1 MEYREFKILK
11 KSGTYSELL
20 ETYGL
25 ANLID
30 EILLRNNTVG
40 QKITIEEAGLYYSVK
55 SNKDITDEMID
66 GLQYFPIFKF
76 IIKDEK
82 TVIPDGI
89 IDYFN
94 YPEQKKI
101 LDDFKE
107 RFNAIEKN
115 KQLNTEQ
122 KKIARKNLNAEKS
135 SEFGKNIDP
144 EFDVYREIKGNPYA
158 SFSKLFDNF
167 HQTQSHFPILIK
179 EILYEYSQRKIDK
192 RDFKLIDEKPTAQQ
206 LYNPNQGKGLNKDK
220 ANSASMGN
228 LKSNWISESM
238 KISGALSMMVCQYVK
253 VGSGYDLKIYV
264 PEFNQAALSHS
275 RDILKEFKRNL
286 KSVSPIKLDIINILN
301 ISIKFIEKTPEYNR
315 GKIKNTIRGFHSVY
329 QKDLGQNKAVA
340 NIAFINTPDFV
351 AYNSKEEGKTWIDI
365 LEEQRK
371 IISGI
376 EELGDSIQ
384 GLQAYRNF
392 LGSMTNAALAN
403 FNKFSFWY
411 SGYLTQALS
420 KEKYFVKPFNVE
432 TLNKFYINMD
442 TQELNLT
449 EIINNEGFLAVA
461 RAIRRS
467 TISLQYTPK
476 DQRKFEIRY
485 GLAQQLQNKS
495 KSKTDLATFIGEF
508 IGTYNAETGRYAEKN
523 NGKAPR
529 ATVKDAEL
537 MSFYQI
543 IDTNPS
549 RLVGALLASYGF
561 ALTAKENTNTVED
574 ETEQEDLEN

>member
-1 MEYREFKILK
+1 M
-11 KSGTYSELL
+11 
-20 ETYGL
+20 
-25 ANLID
+25 
-30 EILLRNNTVG
+30 
-40 QKITIEEAGLYYSVK
+40 SV
-55 SNKDITDEMID
+55 
-66 GLQYFPIFKF
+66 
-76 IIKDEK
+76 
-82 TVIPDGI
+82 
-89 IDYFN
+89 
-94 YPEQKKI
+94 
-101 LDDFKE
+101 
-107 RFNAIEKN
+107 
-115 KQLNTEQ
+115 
-122 KKIARKNLNAEKS
+122 
-135 SEFGKNIDP
+135 
-144 EFDVYREIKGNPYA
+144 
-158 SFSKLFDNF
+158 
-167 HQTQSHFPILIK
+167 
-179 EILYEYSQRKIDK
+179 
-192 RDFKLIDEKPTAQQ
+192 
-206 LYNPNQGKGLNKDK
+206 
-220 ANSASMGN
+220 
-228 LKSNWISESM
+228 
-238 KISGALSMMVCQYVK
+238 C
-253 VGSGYDLKIYV
+253 DLKIYV
-264 PEFNQAALSHS
+264 PEFNQATLSHS

-340 NIAFINTPDFV
+340 NIAFINTPDFIE
-351 AYNSKEEGKTWIDI
+351 YNSKEEGKTWIDI

-392 LGSMTNAALAN
+392 LGSMANAAFHN

-420 KEKYFVKPFNVE
+420 KEKYFVKPFNIE

-476 DQRKFEIRY
+476 EQRQFEIRY

-508 IGTYNAETGRYAEKN
+508 IGIYNAETGRYAEKN

-543 IDTNPS
+543 IDANPP
-549 RLVGALLASYGF
+549 RLVGALLTSYGF
-561 ALTAKENTNTVED
+561 ALTAKENTKTQEE
-574 ETEQEDLEN
+574 ETEQNDFEN